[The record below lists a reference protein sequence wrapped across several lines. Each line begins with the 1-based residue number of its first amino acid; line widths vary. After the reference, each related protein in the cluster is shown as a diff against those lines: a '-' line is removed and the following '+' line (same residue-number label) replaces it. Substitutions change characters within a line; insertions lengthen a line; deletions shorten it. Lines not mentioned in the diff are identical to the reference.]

1 MTQQRLQ
8 KIIAQAGIASRRKA
22 EDLILSGAVTVNGQI
37 ADTLGSKADPELD
50 YIKVNGKLIGRTIR
64 KDYYFLV
71 HKPQGYICTLDD
83 PEGRPTVMQLVPEI
97 KGLYPVGRLDYYSE
111 GLLLLT
117 NDGTLAH
124 RLTHAGEHAPKI
136 YEVKVQGCPEISWLN
151 KMRQG
156 LRLEDGTDLA
166 PMKIQPLRKSDKT
179 TNCWFQIELHQG
191 KNRQIRKAFEMS
203 GHQVMRLR
211 RTSIASLSLRGL
223 KPGQFRSLDPHEIE
237 RLKKTLNPSGP
248 MKKNPGVKKDR
259 NPADAFR
266 SARKVRQQH
275 GNKKKPSDG
284 E

>member
-22 EDLILSGAVTVNGQI
+22 EDLILSGAVTVNGKVT
-37 ADTLGSKADPELD
+37 DTLGSKADPELD
-50 YIKVNGKLIGRTIR
+50 FIKVNGKLIGRTIR
-64 KDYYFLV
+64 KDYYILV
-71 HKPQGYICTLDD
+71 NKPQGYICTLDD

-136 YEVKVQGCPEISWLN
+136 YEVKVQGCPDISWVN
-151 KMRQG
+151 QMRQG
-156 LRLEDGTDLA
+156 RRLEDGTDLA
-166 PMKIQPLRKSDKT
+166 PMKIQPLRKSEKT

-191 KNRQIRKAFEMS
+191 KNRQSRKAFDMS
-203 GHQVMRLR
+203 GHPVMRLR
-211 RTSIASLSLRGL
+211 RTSIASLTLRGL
-223 KPGQFRSLDPHEIE
+223 KPGQFRSLEPHEME
-237 RLKKTLNPSGP
+237 RLKKTLIPSGP
-248 MKKNPGVKKDR
+248 TKKNPGAKKDGH
-259 NPADAFR
+259 PTDAFR
-266 SARKVRQQH
+266 SGRQVRLRY
-275 GNKKKPSDG
+275 GNKKKLSDG

>member
-22 EDLILSGAVTVNGQI
+22 EDLILSGAVTVNGKI

-50 YIKVNGKLIGRTIR
+50 FIKVNGKLIGRTIR

-71 HKPQGYICTLDD
+71 NKPQGYICTLDD

-117 NDGTLAH
+117 NDGTMAH

-191 KNRQIRKAFEMS
+191 KNRQIRKAFDMS

-211 RTSIASLSLRGL
+211 RTSIAFLSLRGL
-223 KPGQFRSLDPHEIE
+223 KPGQCRSLDSHEIE
-237 RLKKTLNPSGP
+237 RLKKILPPSGAT
-248 MKKNPGVKKDR
+248 KKNPNIKRNEQPSDAVRSGRRVRLQKGNWKKL
-259 NPADAFR
+259 
-266 SARKVRQQH
+266 
-275 GNKKKPSDG
+275 SDG

>member
-259 NPADAFR
+259 NPADAVR
-266 SARKVRQQH
+266 SARKVHQQH